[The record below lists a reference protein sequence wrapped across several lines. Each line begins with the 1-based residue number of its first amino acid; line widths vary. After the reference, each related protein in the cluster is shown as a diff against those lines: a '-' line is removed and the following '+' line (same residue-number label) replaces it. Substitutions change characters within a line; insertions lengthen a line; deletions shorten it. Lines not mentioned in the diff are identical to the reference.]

1 MAVMVTRAAVATLP
15 GDRHHFSHYACD
27 NQRAW
32 SAAGQRHIK
41 TIDLVLMHSQ
51 GVQPHRNVP

>member
-1 MAVMVTRAAVATLP
+1 MVTRAAVATLP